1 MNDDELKNLIIVTE
15 NNNRTITVQQLSKML
30 ILLHTLGMNN
40 LFYSVLSL
48 YCYFQYI
55 SSQINLKPKE
65 GYTVYFY
72 EL

>member
-1 MNDDELKNLIIVTE
+1 
-15 NNNRTITVQQLSKML
+15 ML